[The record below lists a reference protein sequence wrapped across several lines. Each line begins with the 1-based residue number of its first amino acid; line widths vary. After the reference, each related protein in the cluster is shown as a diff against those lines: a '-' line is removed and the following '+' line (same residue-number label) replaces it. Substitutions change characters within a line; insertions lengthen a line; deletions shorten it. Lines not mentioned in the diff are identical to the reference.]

1 MFSSSVRVFVCDQLP
16 GHNSNGPNAPGRFI
30 MWYRNETA
38 ILALWHRPHPAGI
51 YSHYQVFGADVVI
64 QFPPERFP
72 DKDGFYR
79 LDYWP
84 PQGAPPP
91 NTTFTPAKVV
101 EGIELTRVLPGTKYD
116 FQLYYCNDTLSHLPR
131 WTASIAIVPSPP
143 SNLTI
148 EVGRVWEALASWDP
162 PQTGGYSAFKLKV
175 TLISES
181 ENSIA
186 NFPISENQ
194 MTFALRESDAGG
206 VVGVAALHRL
216 RDRRE

>member
-1 MFSSSVRVFVCDQLP
+1 MEVPENDMKRY
-16 GHNSNGPNAPGRFI
+16 NI
-30 MWYRNETA
+30 
-38 ILALWHRPHPAGI
+38 
-51 YSHYQVFGADVVI
+51 FGADIVI
-64 QFPPERFP
+64 QFPPDRFP

-131 WTASIAIVPSPP
+131 WTASFATVSSPP

-148 EVGRVWEALASWDP
+148 EVGSVREALALWDP

-194 MTFALRESDAGG
+194 TTFALKNLTPGSS
-206 VVGVAALHRL
+206 
-216 RDRRE
+216 

>member
-131 WTASIAIVPSPP
+131 WTASIAIGRAYNTSVETVSQNQISLPTAAQFR
-143 SNLTI
+143 TI
-148 EVGRVWEALASWDP
+148 PLGPTNITFDPKSVTPHSFVVRWDAP
-162 PQTGGYSAFKLKV
+162 
-175 TLISES
+175 
-181 ENSIA
+181 
-186 NFPISENQ
+186 
-194 MTFALRESDAGG
+194 
-206 VVGVAALHRL
+206 VAITTITRQ
-216 RDRRE
+216 RPFGN